1 MGAIDTQRRADG
13 WFVPILALFF
23 VSGAT
28 SLLYQLL
35 WMRRLTL
42 VFGATQLAVAT
53 VLAAFMLGLAIGA
66 LVSGRIADL
75 WPRPL
80 RLYGLLEILIGG
92 YALIF
97 PLLIDL
103 ATGLYRQVFAGSEPG
118 NFWTFQA
125 FHLLLM
131 VTVLVLPTAAMGAT
145 FPLLARF
152 VSERLSAVGRR
163 AGLLYAFNT
172 AGAVLGTGFTGFFL
186 LPGLGVRTTEVS
198 AAIANIAVGLVALYW
213 SHSRSEGPAVV
224 EDDLEEREEIARILE
239 VEVEPEANLEQETRL
254 PLRATILAVLAIA
267 GACSMVYEVAWTR
280 FLTLLLGSSVYA
292 FTLMLVAF
300 LFGTAGGALFGS
312 IKVSRPGARPL
323 DWLALALVGAGLSAW
338 GTNHLFRFM
347 PYWYVDLFG
356 LIGGDGV
363 LLFVVHA
370 ALAMLVM
377 VPTTLCL
384 GSMFPFAVQLLAG
397 RPQSV
402 ARDVAQLY
410 VFNTLGAVA
419 GALLAGFVLV
429 PLHGIQAALGWA
441 IAADLLLALVLLQ
454 RCRLR
459 WLRSRL
465 ARGALVLVLLGTL
478 WLRPPWDPLLMSAG
492 MYKYVS
498 DLSEYS
504 HEALRNY
511 AISDYELLYYAEG
524 IASVVT
530 VARSRG
536 SGNLWLANNGK
547 VDASTKQDLR
557 TQVLLAHLPFVYRPD
572 AEQVLVVGMASGIT
586 AGSVTLQPAVR
597 SIDVLEIEP
606 RVLEASRFFDELNGR
621 PLEDAR
627 VRAIANDARNHL
639 HRHPGRYDVIINEP
653 SNPWISGVSNLFTRE
668 FLELG
673 RERLS
678 EGGVFVQWIHT
689 YGMAKRDLRSMVRTF
704 SEVYG
709 HVAVFSTIEDAD
721 VLLLGSTAPLLAGP
735 ERLATYLEQPA
746 LASDLQ
752 RIGVQDPYDV
762 LTFRLMHHA
771 AALAY
776 GGDAPL
782 NTDDNAQLEF
792 SAPLYLHYA
801 TQETNAASL
810 VAGSAPY
817 LEMRPES
824 EVSEQDYLVALGQ
837 AFERGKRWKQAR
849 RCYLQALELDPRS
862 EQLRMLLEALVEN
875 SAGR

>member
-1 MGAIDTQRRADG
+1 MGAVDTQRRAHG
-13 WFVPILALFF
+13 LFVPILALFF
-23 VSGAT
+23 ASGAT
-28 SLLYQLL
+28 CLLYELL

-66 LVSGRIADL
+66 VVSGRIADR
-75 WPRPL
+75 WPHPL
-80 RLYGLLEILIGG
+80 RLYGLLELLIGG
-92 YALIF
+92 YALLF
-97 PLLIDL
+97 PVLVDL
-103 ATGLYRQVFAGSEPG
+103 ATGLYRHVFAGSDPG
-118 NFWTFQA
+118 NFWVFQA
-125 FHLLLM
+125 FHLVLM
-131 VTVLVLPTAAMGAT
+131 VSVLALPTAAMGAT

-172 AGAVLGTGFTGFFL
+172 AGAVLGTGLTGFFL

-198 AAIANIAVGLVALYW
+198 AAITNIALGLVALYW
-213 SHSRSEGPAVV
+213 SRTRSAGPAVV
-224 EDDLEEREEIARILE
+224 EDDLEERQELARFL
-239 VEVEPEANLEQETRL
+239 EVEPEANLDDAARQRL
-254 PLRATILAVLAIA
+254 RPLLLAVLAVA

-300 LFGTAGGALFGS
+300 LFGTAGGALFAS
-312 IKVSRPGARPL
+312 MRVSRPGARPL
-323 DWLALALVGAGLSAW
+323 DWLAIALVGAGLSAW

-363 LLFVVHA
+363 LLFVVHG

-377 VPTTLCL
+377 VPTTLCI
-384 GSMFPFAVQLLAG
+384 GSMFPCAVQLLAG
-397 RPQSV
+397 RSQSV
-402 ARDVAQLY
+402 ARDVADLY
-410 VFNTLGAVA
+410 VFNTLGAVV

-441 IAADLLLALVLLQ
+441 IVADLLLALLLLR
-454 RCRLR
+454 RCRAS

-465 ARGALVLVLLGTL
+465 APIAVVLMLLGTV

-498 DLSEYS
+498 ELSEYS

-511 AISDYELLYYAEG
+511 AISDYELLYYEEG
-524 IASVVT
+524 ITSVVT

-557 TQVLLAHLPFVYRPD
+557 TQVLLAHLPFVYRPA

-586 AGSVTLQPAVR
+586 AGSVTLQSAVR

-606 RVLEASRFFDELNGR
+606 RVLEASQLFDAVNGR
-621 PLEDAR
+621 PLDDAR

-678 EGGVFVQWIHT
+678 EGGVFVQWTHT

-704 SEVYG
+704 AEVYE
-709 HVAVFSTIEDAD
+709 HVLVFSTIEDAD
-721 VLLLGSTAPLLAGP
+721 LLLLGSNAPLQAGP
-735 ERLATYLEQPA
+735 EQLAAYFEQPA
-746 LASDLQ
+746 AAADLH
-752 RIGVQDPYDV
+752 RIGVKGPYDL
-762 LTFRLMHHA
+762 LTFVLMHRQ

-782 NTDDNAQLEF
+782 NTDDNAHLEF

-801 TQETNAASL
+801 TQGSNAQSL
-810 VAGSAPY
+810 VDASAPY
-817 LEMRPES
+817 LELRAES
-824 EVSEQDYLVALGQ
+824 ALSEQDYLLSLCR
-837 AFERGKRWKQAR
+837 AFERGKRWNQAQ
-849 RCYLQALELDPRS
+849 RCYLQALERDPRS
-862 EQLRMLLEALVEN
+862 TQLRTLLEAVQK
-875 SAGR
+875 SGAGD